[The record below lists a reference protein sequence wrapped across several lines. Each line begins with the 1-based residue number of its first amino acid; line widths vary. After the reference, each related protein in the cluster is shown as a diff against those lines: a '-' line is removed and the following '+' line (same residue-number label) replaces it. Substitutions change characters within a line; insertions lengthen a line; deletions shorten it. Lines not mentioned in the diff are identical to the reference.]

1 MKSKNMKPTKMKS
14 MKNLSLVISSILL
27 LAIIGCKPTAT
38 MAQTTVVSNKQTSE
52 DKLYRPNFHFTPQK
66 GWMNDPNGMFYANGT
81 YHLFYQYYPSDI
93 VWGPMHWGHAT
104 SKDLIK
110 WEEQPIA
117 IYPDQQKYIFSG
129 SAVVDVNNTSG
140 LGKGKNAPII
150 AIYTL
155 HDMVKEKEKQ
165 IDVEQQDIAFS
176 NDNGVTWQKFDE
188 GNPVIK
194 NPGIRDFRDPKV
206 TWDATHKQWIMALA
220 AQDVN
225 RFYKS
230 SDLKTWEYLSD
241 VGKNI
246 GAHGGVWECPD
257 FFEIK
262 VQGTKETKWVL
273 IQSLNPGGANGGSGT
288 QYFIGDFDGK
298 TFTLD
303 PNFAKKVETEK
314 AVWLDYGKDNYAGVT
329 WNNIPDAEG
338 RKLFIGWMSNWDY
351 AQVVPTTSW
360 RSSMTIPREIQLIK
374 KENDYSLISNPV
386 AEINNYVSKTTTKKS
401 LKAKGSLSL
410 LENEK
415 IDLTQ
420 AIVAFDLKNLKQDT
434 YTISLSNKAGESL
447 KFGINNKEKYLF
459 IDRSKAGKIDFSEK
473 FASTISKANL
483 NRNQDEVTFK
493 IILDKTSIEIFY
505 NNGEKAMTEI
515 FFLTTPFTEIT
526 ATSNQDIEI
535 SDLKI
540 NQLKLN

>member
-1 MKSKNMKPTKMKS
+1 MKS
-14 MKNLSLVISSILL
+14 MKNLSLIISSVIMFTV
-27 LAIIGCKPTAT
+27 IGCKPSAT
-38 MAQTTVVSNKQTSE
+38 MAQTKVVSNKETLE
-52 DKLYRPNFHFTPQK
+52 DQLYRPHFHFTPQK
-66 GWMNDPNGMFYANGT
+66 GWMNDPNGMFFANGY
-81 YHLFYQYYPSDI
+81 YHLFYQYYPNDI

-110 WEEQPIA
+110 WEEQSIA
-117 IYPDQQKYIFSG
+117 IYPDKEKYIFSG

-140 LGKGKNAPII
+140 LGKGKNAPIV

-155 HDMVKEKEKQ
+155 HDMVKEKESK

-206 TWDATHKQWIMALA
+206 TWDTAHKQWVMALA
-220 AQDVN
+220 AQDRN
-225 RFYKS
+225 QFYKS
-230 SDLKTWEYLSD
+230 SDLKNWEYLSD
-241 VGKNI
+241 FGKNI

-262 VQGTKETKWVL
+262 VQGTNETKWVL

-303 PNFAKKVETEK
+303 ANFAQKVETQK
-314 AVWLDYGKDNYAGVT
+314 AIWLDYGKDNYAGVT
-329 WNNIPDAEG
+329 WNNIPDADG

-351 AQVVPTTSW
+351 AQVVPTKAW

-374 KENDYSLISNPV
+374 KGNDYSLSSNPV
-386 AEINNYVSKTTTKKS
+386 TEINKYIAKTRTKKS

-410 LENEK
+410 LQGEN

-434 YTISLSNKAGESL
+434 YTIALSNKAGEIF
-447 KFGINNKEKYLF
+447 KFGIDNKENYLF
-459 IDRSKAGKIDFSEK
+459 INRSKAGKIDFSEK
-473 FASTISKANL
+473 FASTISKAPL
-483 NRNQDEVTFK
+483 NGSQTEASFK

-505 NNGEKAMTEI
+505 NDGEKVMTEI
-515 FFLTTPFTEIT
+515 FFLTTPFTEIF
-526 ATSNQDIEI
+526 ANSNQEIEVSNLKI
-535 SDLKI
+535 DQLKI
-540 NQLKLN
+540 N